1 MDVFSG
7 LKNFFR
13 PSSGIIDNLAFKLHY
28 KVTVALLIGASILV
42 TSRQYFGDPIDCMSR
57 DDIPPRLLDTF
68 CWIHTTFSLPQAWEK
83 KIGDEVPYPGIDKY
97 TAGEHRVY
105 HAYYQWVCFV
115 LFLQALLFYLPRYF
129 WKVMEGGRVKNL
141 ILNLN
146 SPILSD
152 EAKATNRKILVNYML
167 RNLNYHDL
175 YFVWLAVSELMNFI
189 NVVGQIYLVDAFLGG
204 EFTTYGTEVLKFT
217 NWDSA
222 IRYDPMVKVFPR
234 LTKCTFH
241 RYGTSGDVQRH
252 DAMCILPINIINEKI
267 YIFMWFWF
275 VILSAVSALVI
286 AYRLATFFSR
296 RFRFFVT
303 RVSAPLANPNHLETL
318 INKVSIGDWLLFELL
333 AKNLDSMNY
342 KDLVNDFID
351 SAGWKIKMDMYEDEE
366 C

>member
-1 MDVFSG
+1 MDVFAG

-13 PSSGIIDNLAFKLHY
+13 PSTGIIDNLAFKLHY

-42 TSRQYFGDPIDCMSR
+42 TSRQYFGDPIDCISR

-68 CWIHTTFSLPQAWEK
+68 CWIHTTFSLPQSWEK
-83 KIGDEVPYPGIDKY
+83 KIGDEVPYPGVDKY
-97 TAGEHRVY
+97 TPGEKRVY

-152 EAKATNRKILVNYML
+152 EAKATNRKILVDYLL

-241 RYGTSGDVQRH
+241 RYGSSGDVQRH

-275 VILSAVSALVI
+275 VMLSVVSALVI
-286 AYRLATFFSR
+286 AYRVATFFSR
-296 RFRFFVT
+296 RIRFFVT
-303 RVSAPLANPNHLETL
+303 RFSAPLANPNHLETL

-342 KDLVNDFID
+342 KDLVNDFINN
-351 SAGWKIKMDMYEDEE
+351 AGWNRKMNMYEEEE